1 MTVNDFGAIINVNI
15 HSGWILFFIL
25 EKLSLL
31 EVVQMQFGSSTNY
44 FKRKNAL
51 AGVREMFWKEKVQPG
66 LRETQCIHKDLSF
79 SVGFFSLPPTHLG
92 IEVR

>member
-31 EVVQMQFGSSTNY
+31 EVVQTQFGSSTNY
-44 FKRKNAL
+44 FKRKKMHWQ
-51 AGVREMFWKEKVQPG
+51 V
-66 LRETQCIHKDLSF
+66 
-79 SVGFFSLPPTHLG
+79 
-92 IEVR
+92 